1 MWTVWTV
8 DSGAGRAALSAGCS
22 NGHRQRLR
30 AAQSVV
36 LGKVT
41 DAALL
46 LQGAAAA
53 TAASA
58 ASAAR

>member
-1 MWTVWTV
+1 M

-53 TAASA
+53 
-58 ASAAR
+58 R